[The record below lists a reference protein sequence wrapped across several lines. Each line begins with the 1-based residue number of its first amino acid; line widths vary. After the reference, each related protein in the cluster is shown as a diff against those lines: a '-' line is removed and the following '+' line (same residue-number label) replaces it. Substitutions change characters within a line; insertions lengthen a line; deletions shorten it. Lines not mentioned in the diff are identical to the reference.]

1 MLRDKESNRIQLVD
15 EPNGH
20 MLILGSS
27 GQGKTYF
34 CCRELEKRIW
44 RKHRVIVFDFSGS
57 YRDYELVKN
66 QMEESEKE
74 IQTLNPYERPW
85 YFSVTEDNEKRLC
98 KNIVDTLISVLKIR
112 SYPQKKFLSRAVDES
127 IKNCSVFNILAL
139 IKTLEMYLESDGEK
153 KEDMKDVEKLLSR
166 FVPYEEIDQIYIRKR
181 NKKERESRF
190 PVTIIQLS
198 DFPEQQRQFLTEF
211 LLTIIWKEVLSN
223 GWSPYNLI
231 LLDEVQHLSMKS
243 GSALRGFL
251 QEGRKFGVSVMLTT
265 QFMSC
270 YKRDEQNLLLQAAY
284 VLFFKVALKE
294 TVFCAKLISGEE
306 WKEWK
311 KILCN
316 LEIGEGVLLGKY
328 RINGNN
334 RICNYPV
341 VCQVLKK
348 NL

>member
-20 MLILGSS
+20 ILVLGSS

-34 CCRELEKRIW
+34 CCRELEERIR
-44 RKHRVIVFDFSGS
+44 RKHKVIVFDFSGS
-57 YRDYELVKN
+57 YRGYELVRN

-98 KNIVDTLISVLKIR
+98 KNIVDALISVLKIQ
-112 SYPQKKFLSRAVDES
+112 SYTQKKFLSRAVDEC
-127 IKNCSVFNILAL
+127 IETYSVFNIFAL
-139 IKTLEMYLESDGEK
+139 IEKLEMYLESDRER
-153 KEDMKDVEKLLSR
+153 KEDMKEMEKLLSK
-166 FVPYEEIDQIYIRKR
+166 FVPYEEIDKIYIRKR
-181 NKKERESRF
+181 NKEERESRF

-211 LLTIIWKEVLSN
+211 LLTIIWKETLSN
-223 GWSPYNLI
+223 GQSPYHLI
-231 LLDEVQHLSMKS
+231 LLDEAQHLSMKS
-243 GSALRGFL
+243 GSALCGFL

-270 YKRDEQNLLLQAAY
+270 YKRDEQNLLLQAASI
-284 VLFFKVALKE
+284 LFFRVTFKE
-294 TVFCAKLISGEE
+294 AAFCAKLISGEE

-316 LEIGEGVLLGKY
+316 LETGETVLLGKY
-328 RINGNN
+328 RINNYN
-334 RICNYPV
+334 RVCNYPV
-341 VCQVLKK
+341 VCKVLKK

>member
-20 MLILGSS
+20 ILVQGSS

-34 CCRELEKRIW
+34 CCRELEERIR
-44 RKHRVIVFDFSGS
+44 RKHKVIAFDFSGS
-57 YRDYELVKN
+57 YRSCELVRN

-85 YFSVTEDNEKRLC
+85 YFSVTEDSEKRFC
-98 KNIVDTLISVLKIR
+98 KNIVDALISVLKIQ
-112 SYPQKKFLSRAVDES
+112 SYTQKKFLSRAVDEC
-127 IKNCSVFNILAL
+127 IETYSVFNIFAL
-139 IKTLEMYLESDGEK
+139 IEKLEMYLESDGER
-153 KEDMKDVEKLLSR
+153 KEDMKEMEKLLSR
-166 FVPYEEIDQIYIRKR
+166 FVPYEEIDKIYIRKR
-181 NKKERESRF
+181 NKEERESRF

-211 LLTIIWKEVLSN
+211 LLTIIWKETLSN
-223 GWSPYNLI
+223 GQSPYHLI
-231 LLDEVQHLSMKS
+231 LLDEAQHLSMKS
-243 GSALRGFL
+243 GSALCGFL

-270 YKRDEQNLLLQAAY
+270 YKRDEQNLLLQAASI
-284 VLFFKVALKE
+284 LFFRVTFKE
-294 TVFCAKLISGEE
+294 AAFCAKLISGEE

-316 LEIGEGVLLGKY
+316 LETGETVLLGKY
-328 RINGNN
+328 RINNYN
-334 RICNYPV
+334 RVCNYPV
-341 VCQVLKK
+341 VCKVLKK